1 MEKKNQWQIHEGHS
15 MTFTFNTLK
24 EGLKHSTVALG
35 ELAHRGEN
43 KKGTTVRLTAE

>member
-24 EGLKHSTVALG
+24 EGIKHSTVALKALG
-35 ELAHRGEN
+35 EEAHWGE
-43 KKGTTVRLTAE
+43 KKM